1 MYQRFH
7 RLAMLLC
14 ATMLMAMSIA
24 YTANAQTPPPSPAP
38 TGSPTATTETCTDFA
53 SLNAEAANPSKP
65 GLLTNITTYI
75 KNVVGNATKQLYTA
89 FTGSS
94 AYKNAVSAA
103 ITLMIVIFGVAFLIG
118 VVQVSFG
125 QVLIRLIKVGVI
137 LTLIS
142 PGGWQFFSD
151 YAVKFFNDGTDE
163 LIGVVME
170 IGTGVPFTGKPFAQ
184 LDGLATVVLS
194 PDMII
199 AILGSTFNTGPY
211 GIMMGGLLSFGV
223 VGLITMLIKGLQ
235 LYALTFVVRSLMLGV
250 APIFIVFLLF
260 DKTKQLFSGWLNVMV
275 FLSLQPILYFTF
287 ISFFLVMLTTA
298 TTNMMGGNELCWTQ
312 YKGVQ
317 GSQNKIAFWR
327 FKDKDNNFA
336 TVDEFDWGGEISCRL
351 NGGKHPKT
359 GKPCKEFPLNIIDLL
374 SFLILVYVAG
384 KFSEVTRQIS
394 SEISN
399 SFVNLDTQAK
409 SELGKIGSAG
419 GSTDANPTAGGQAK
433 TTGRK

>member
-170 IGTGVPFTGKPFAQ
+170 IGTGVPFTGK
-184 LDGLATVVLS
+184 
-194 PDMII
+194 
-199 AILGSTFNTGPY
+199 
-211 GIMMGGLLSFGV
+211 
-223 VGLITMLIKGLQ
+223 
-235 LYALTFVVRSLMLGV
+235 R
-250 APIFIVFLLF
+250 
-260 DKTKQLFSGWLNVMV
+260 
-275 FLSLQPILYFTF
+275 
-287 ISFFLVMLTTA
+287 IS
-298 TTNMMGGNELCWTQ
+298 
-312 YKGVQ
+312 
-317 GSQNKIAFWR
+317 
-327 FKDKDNNFA
+327 
-336 TVDEFDWGGEISCRL
+336 
-351 NGGKHPKT
+351 
-359 GKPCKEFPLNIIDLL
+359 
-374 SFLILVYVAG
+374 
-384 KFSEVTRQIS
+384 
-394 SEISN
+394 
-399 SFVNLDTQAK
+399 
-409 SELGKIGSAG
+409 
-419 GSTDANPTAGGQAK
+419 
-433 TTGRK
+433 